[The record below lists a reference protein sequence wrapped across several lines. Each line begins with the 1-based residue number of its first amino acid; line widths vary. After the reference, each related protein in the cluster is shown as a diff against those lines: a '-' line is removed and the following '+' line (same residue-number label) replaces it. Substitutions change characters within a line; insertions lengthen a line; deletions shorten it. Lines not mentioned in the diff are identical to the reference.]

1 MCNNLKNHLTG
12 VDVGAFSNRGGLTS
26 FCISLALTST
36 TSLPEIPN
44 LAFLSSSSIA
54 STSIPEAICHSLQ
67 TWR

>member
-1 MCNNLKNHLTG
+1 M
-12 VDVGAFSNRGGLTS
+12 DVGAASNRGGLTS

-54 STSIPEAICHSLQ
+54 STSIPEAICHSL
-67 TWR
+67 